1 MIQEDPAALR
11 AHLIRRIHAEGPLP
25 LADVMAMAL
34 THPRFG
40 YYATRDPF
48 GAGGDFITAPE
59 ISQMF
64 GELIGLWAAVMW
76 QAMGA
81 PRELALV
88 ELGPGR
94 GTLMSD
100 ALRAGRGVPG
110 FSKAAQVHLVEASPT
125 LRAAQAQTLAPSGS
139 APIWHDTVGTLPN
152 IPMLL
157 IANEF
162 FDALPIQQVIRR
174 RRGWHERQIGL
185 AATGDDLAWTESQGP
200 SPLASLIDPAVAQM
214 ARMGDVVEICPSGL
228 SIARS
233 LGERLAARP
242 GACLIIDY
250 GYAEP
255 AAGDSLQALRGHRFA
270 DVLSTLGAADLTA
283 HVDFAT
289 LSRAAVEG
297 GAASHGPVGQGA
309 WLQAL
314 GINART
320 DILIRSAN
328 GEQAEAIAAAKHRLI
343 DPSEMGTLFKVMAW
357 TSCDMPIPVGF

>member
-1 MIQEDPAALR
+1 MTDDGSSGLR

-25 LADVMAMAL
+25 LADVMATAL

-48 GAGGDFITAPE
+48 GASGDFITAPE

-81 PRELALV
+81 PDRLSLV

-94 GTLMSD
+94 GTLMAD
-100 ALRAGRGVPG
+100 ALRAARIVPG
-110 FSKAAQVHLVEASPT
+110 FPEAVQVDLVEASPT
-125 LRAAQAQTLAPSGS
+125 LRALQGRALGPSGLR
-139 APIWHDTVGTLPN
+139 PNWHDTVGTLPDL
-152 IPMLL
+152 PMVL

-162 FDALPIQQVIRR
+162 FDALPIQQLVRR
-174 RRGWHERQIGL
+174 NRRWHERQIGL
-185 AATGDDLAWTESQGP
+185 NAGGDMLAWTEASGP
-200 SPLASLIDPAVAQM
+200 SPLEMLIDPVVAQT
-214 ARMGDVVEICPSGL
+214 AAEGEVVEVCPSGL

-242 GACLIIDY
+242 GACLVVDY
-250 GYAEP
+250 GYGTP

-270 DVLSTLGAADLTA
+270 DILETLGSADLTA
-283 HVDFAT
+283 HVDFST

-297 GAASHGPVGQGA
+297 GALAHGPVAQGA
-309 WLQAL
+309 LLRAL
-314 GINART
+314 GIDARAEMLT
-320 DILIRSAN
+320 RMADAEQVDAIVSAR
-328 GEQAEAIAAAKHRLI
+328 ERLI
-343 DPSEMGTLFKVMAW
+343 DPSEMGTLFKAVAW
-357 TSCDMPIPVGF
+357 TSSDMPTPVGF